1 MFSHILVAYDGSENS
16 KRALNVAIE
25 LASKYSAKLDVV
37 EVVDST
43 IFAGAGIAPVP
54 AEVIE
59 SVYNKAKSD
68 VEEAKKQAASKGVN
82 AEGVVLE
89 GEPAGAILDYVAKNK
104 VDLIVTGSRG
114 LSTFKRILLGSVS
127 TRIVEEAK
135 IPVLVVK

>member
-1 MFSHILVAYDGSENS
+1 MFSHILVAYDGSDNS

-59 SVYNKAKSD
+59 SVYNKAKGD

-89 GEPAGAILDYVAKNK
+89 GEPAGAILDYATKNK

-127 TRIVEEAK
+127 TRIVQEAK

>member
-1 MFSHILVAYDGSENS
+1 MFSHILVAYDGSDNS

-54 AEVIE
+54 GEVIE

-89 GEPAGAILDYVAKNK
+89 GEPAGAILDYATKNK

-127 TRIVEEAK
+127 TRIVQEAK